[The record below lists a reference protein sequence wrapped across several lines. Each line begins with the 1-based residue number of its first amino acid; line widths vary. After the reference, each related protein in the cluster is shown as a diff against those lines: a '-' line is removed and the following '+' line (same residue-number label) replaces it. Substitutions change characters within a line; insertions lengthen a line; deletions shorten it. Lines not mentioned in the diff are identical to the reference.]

1 MGWFEDQVLEGGK
14 FFRVACWKAN
24 EGKASSPQGWEGG
37 SAISAEQK
45 RESLNELCI
54 LLYLHEVEGHMIQG
68 RINTASLGT
77 MNSDSVKNKIKIQ
90 FCSSLTPL

>member
-1 MGWFEDQVLEGGK
+1 MKVKPALLRAG
-14 FFRVACWKAN
+14 RVGQPSLQSKN
-24 EGKASSPQGWEGG
+24 
-37 SAISAEQK
+37 
-45 RESLNELCI
+45 ESLNELCI